1 MEYAFNRRMIQDFMD
16 IIILKHLRAS
26 SMSGY
31 DIIKYFHKRFH
42 MLPSPGTVYSILRSL
57 ERQNLIEGNADERK
71 KLYRLTNQGEK
82 FLSQIFAPENHFQAI
97 LASIFSEV
105 QS

>member
-1 MEYAFNRRMIQDFMD
+1 MIQNFMD
-16 IIILKHLRAS
+16 IIILKHLKTS

-71 KLYRLTNQGEK
+71 KLYKLTNQGER
-82 FLSQIFAPENHFQAI
+82 FLSQIFAPENHIQAV
-97 LASIFSEV
+97 LTSIFSEV